1 MNHRVL
7 ELLKTPKNIQSED
20 LNLLKEEIN
29 SFPYIQ
35 NIRALYLYGVHL
47 YDKDNYQK
55 VLSTTAAYT
64 TDKKILYQLING
76 KIQQKPK
83 PEIKLE
89 TVKEKNI
96 PSENPL
102 KILYQKKAGSF
113 PLKREKNPAS
123 ETQPQIVEESLP
135 AVAETKE
142 TDRILPPPREEIKH
156 LYVNGE
162 RNRILFEGEENF
174 LEEDT
179 FETIDLESTLESGSI
194 VTQKAEKKEE
204 TASEEKFNENPLPIA
219 AEYEEFIPE
228 TTVEEENVNSE
239 AEQEVISDNSE
250 SESSKEETVSEIQIQ
265 EEENKSTKEQ
275 SDHISDEAEN
285 EELKPAEEISEFTP
299 ETIVEEENL
308 NAEKE
313 DVEDLSELS
322 IHETEAFLPEVQVS
336 ANESV
341 EEPKNES
348 SQSENSEI
356 NASEESAEFTPETII
371 DEDEISS
378 EKEEKV
384 VQNDAELSFH
394 GTESFLPEVK
404 IQANTEDKI
413 TEAPQL
419 NINKHEDEM
428 RRLIEEVEKKMK
440 EKAAAEEHKK
450 EEEPENIGHDISFA
464 ETQSFE
470 VKPIET
476 EAQEEI
482 KTENAVAENS
492 SEQAEEP
499 KAEVSKEKEEIPTK
513 GEETEV
519 QSAWKPMSFDSNL
532 PDSLI
537 SKSPE
542 VSQPKTEELKADEA
556 AEIHQS
562 EIAEQKQTAEA
573 ETESD
578 SDEES
583 IVSEISEET
592 TEQNTDEDV
601 SENSEEN
608 KEEVPVMNVSFFGSG
623 WTIPQPE
630 KEKMTEEPK
639 QESKEEKTVEIP
651 VEKPAK
657 TAKPNVFDSNVPGFI
672 NTWQSWL
679 KIDRTEEKPK
689 EEKPDLKTKVIE
701 TFIENNPR
709 ISQLKEESTF
719 VVKEKGDD
727 ISHLMTETLANLY
740 FEQKLY
746 TKAIKAFEILIKKT
760 PEKRKYYEGKIQE
773 IKDFRTKG

>member
-20 LNLLKEEIN
+20 LHLLKEEIN

-35 NIRALYLYGVHL
+35 NIRALYLYAVHL
-47 YDKDNYQK
+47 YDKDNYQT

-113 PLKREKNPAS
+113 PLKKEENPAS
-123 ETQPQIVEESLP
+123 EPQPETVEESLP

-204 TASEEKFNENPLPIA
+204 PVSEEKPAENIPA
-219 AEYEEFIPE
+219 VKENEEFIPE

-239 AEQEVISDNSE
+239 AQQEEISDNSE
-250 SESSKEETVSEIQIQ
+250 SESSKEETVSEIQIH
-265 EEENKSTKEQ
+265 EEENKSTEEQ

-285 EELKPAEEISEFTP
+285 EELKPTEEISEFTT
-299 ETIVEEENL
+299 EIIVEEENL
-308 NAEKE
+308 NAETEKE
-313 DVEDLSELS
+313 EVLDESELS
-322 IHETEAFLPEVQVS
+322 FHETDAFLPEVQVS
-336 ANESV
+336 VNESV

-356 NASEESAEFTPETII
+356 ISSEESAEFTPETII

-404 IQANTEDKI
+404 IQANIEEKI

-419 NINKHEDEM
+419 NLNKHEDEM

-440 EKAAAEEHKK
+440 EKAAAEEHK

-470 VKPIET
+470 VKPVET

-482 KTENAVAENS
+482 KTENALAESN
-492 SEQAEEP
+492 SEQTEEP
-499 KAEVSKEKEEIPTK
+499 KAEVSEEKEEIPGK
-513 GEETEV
+513 EEETEV

-542 VSQPKTEELKADEA
+542 VPQPKTEELKADEA

-562 EIAEQKQTAEA
+562 EIAEQKETAEA
-573 ETESD
+573 ETELNS
-578 SDEES
+578 EES
-583 IVSEISEET
+583 VVSEISEET
-592 TEQNTDEDV
+592 TEQNTDENI

-657 TAKPNVFDSNVPGFI
+657 TAKPNVLDSNVPGFI

-760 PEKRKYYEGKIQE
+760 PEKKKYYEGKIQE